1 MTTTTADTAVTNG
14 VTGPDLNP
22 SAASTPAVIAA
33 PPKPVP
39 ADFDEF
45 ELAVRRMLGI
55 EDASAGEMAL
65 FHHICQRSGL
75 DPFSREIYM
84 IGRNTQV
91 TEWEDSPN
99 GGERR
104 KVTRWVT
111 RYTIQV
117 GINGFRRRA
126 REIAAATGSQYSVSE
141 PLWCGEDGQWR
152 DVWIGKTPPV
162 AAKVTVFRDGSPYT
176 LVALYDEF
184 VQTYRDKNS
193 GGGDVPNSM
202 WAKMPANQLAKCA
215 EAGALQRAFPEQLG
229 GLVFEDAAQQPTVID
244 SSGAPA
250 RSRPEPARGVA
261 ALAQRV
267 APKPTTA
274 AGEEV
279 SPASDPTRKKA
290 LTALTRLLKKADVTT
305 ADDGLIVTRALV
317 GRDPSGAPITSS
329 ADLTNSELADLVAAL
344 EAIDKDGTLGQV
356 VTDVLNQH
364 TIDQDAAAAANQ

>member
-1 MTTTTADTAVTNG
+1 MTTTKTTNSAAADDTIIA
-14 VTGPDLNP
+14 GPDLNH
-22 SAASTPAVIAA
+22 TPAALPAVAS

-126 REIAAATGSQYSVSE
+126 REIAAATGTNYAVSE

-193 GGGDVPNSM
+193 GSDVPNSM

-229 GLVFEDAAQQPTVID
+229 GLISEDAAQPTVID

-250 RSRPEPARGVA
+250 RPARKETARGVA
-261 ALAQRV
+261 ALTQAV
-267 APKPTTA
+267 APA
-274 AGEEV
+274 GARAGEEV
-279 SPASDPTRKKA
+279 SPASDPARKKDLA
-290 LTALTRLLKKADVTT
+290 AMARLLKKADVTE
-305 ADDGLIVTRALV
+305 AEDGLIVTRALV
-317 GRDPSGAPITSS
+317 GRDPAGAPINSS
-329 ADLTNSELADLVAAL
+329 ADLTNAELAALVADLTGRDTA
-344 EAIDKDGTLGQV
+344 GTLGGK
-356 VTDVLNQH
+356 VTEILNQH
-364 TIDQDAAAAANQ
+364 AIEQDAQAQQ

>member
-1 MTTTTADTAVTNG
+1 MTTTHTDTADTVVA
-14 VTGPDLNP
+14 GPDINP
-22 SAASTPAVIAA
+22 ASAAVPATIAA
-33 PPKPVP
+33 LSKPVP

-111 RYTIQV
+111 KYTIQV

-126 REIAAATGSQYSVSE
+126 REIAAATGARYEVSE

-162 AAKVTVFRDGSPYT
+162 AAKVTVFRDGATYT

-193 GGGDVPNSM
+193 GGDVPNSM

-229 GLVFEDAAQQPTVID
+229 GLIFEDAAQPTVID
-244 SSGAPA
+244 TSGAPV
-250 RSRPEPARGVA
+250 RTRPEPARGVA
-261 ALAQRV
+261 ALAAAV
-267 APKPTTA
+267 TPTAAP

-279 SPASDPTRKKA
+279 SPADDPTRKKNLA
-290 LTALTRLLKKADVTT
+290 AMTRLLKKAGVTT
-305 ADDGLIVTRALV
+305 AEDGLIVTRALV
-317 GRDPSGAPITSS
+317 GRDPAGAPITSS
-329 ADLTNSELADLVAAL
+329 ADLTNTELGVLVDAL
-344 EAIDKDGTLGQV
+344 TVLDGDGQLRDRLGEI
-356 VTDVLNQH
+356 LNEH
-364 TIDQDAAAAANQ
+364 TITSEAAS

>member
-1 MTTTTADTAVTNG
+1 MTTTTVDTDTTAEAIA
-14 VTGPDLNP
+14 GPDLNP
-22 SAASTPAVIAA
+22 PPAPVPAVATA

-152 DVWIGKTPPV
+152 DVWIGKTPPA

-193 GGGDVPNSM
+193 GSDVPNSM

-229 GLVFEDAAQQPTVID
+229 GLIFEDAAQQPAVID
-244 SSGAPA
+244 STGAPA
-250 RSRPEPARGVA
+250 RTRPEPARGVA
-261 ALAQRV
+261 ALTAKV
-267 APKPTTA
+267 APTA
-274 AGEEV
+274 PSEPAGEEV
-279 SPASDPTRKKA
+279 SPASDPARKKA
-290 LTALTRLLKKADVTT
+290 LSAMGRLLKKAEVT
-305 ADDGLIVTRALV
+305 AAEDALIVTRALV
-317 GRDPSGAPITSS
+317 ARDPAGAPINTS
-329 ADLTNSELADLVAAL
+329 ADLTNAELAALVGEL
-344 EAIDKDGTLGQV
+344 EALDKDGTLPGRV
-356 VTDVLNQH
+356 NDILNQH
-364 TIDQDAAAAANQ
+364 AINQDAAANQ